1 MFDLLTGQIDNGP
14 QKLTAAINDQ
24 SNTIELE
31 ADMAEVAVKG
41 TFKPIIDKCEG
52 CERIVEND
60 GVQYCKTY
68 ANPEAKWRLGI
79 CNFAT
84 HQKPEIKVA
93 EVRINPLKASK
104 RASKR
109 NS

>member
-1 MFDLLTGQIDNGP
+1 
-14 QKLTAAINDQ
+14 
-24 SNTIELE
+24 
-31 ADMAEVAVKG
+31 MAEAVAKLQG
-41 TFKPIIDKCEG
+41 SFKPIVDKCEG
-52 CERIVEND
+52 CERIVEED
-60 GVQYCKTY
+60 GVKHCKTY
-68 ANPEAKWRLGI
+68 MNPEAKWRLGI

-93 EVRINPLKASK
+93 KVRINPLKASK

>member
-1 MFDLLTGQIDNGP
+1 MFTHPNKERNHI
-14 QKLTAAINDQ
+14 
-24 SNTIELE
+24 TIELE
-31 ADMAEVAVKG
+31 AEMADTVVALKG
-41 TFKPIIDKCEG
+41 SFKPIIDKCEG
-52 CERIVEND
+52 CERIVEED
-60 GVQYCKTY
+60 GVKFCKTY

-93 EVRINPLKASK
+93 KARINPLKASK

-109 NS
+109 KT

>member
-1 MFDLLTGQIDNGP
+1 MGQATT
-14 QKLTAAINDQ
+14 KM
-24 SNTIELE
+24 S
-31 ADMAEVAVKG
+31 G
-41 TFKPIIDKCEG
+41 TFTPVIDKCEG
-52 CERIVEND
+52 CERIVEED
-60 GVQYCKTY
+60 GVNYCRTY
-68 ANPEAKWRLGI
+68 VKPEAKWRLGI

-93 EVRINPLKASK
+93 KVRINPLKASK